1 MKIHLNDAPHEL
13 CGADTLEQLLKQLGQ
28 ADRRG
33 IAVAVN
39 DSVVSRAAW
48 SSRTLAE
55 GDRVLVIQAT
65 QGG

>member
-1 MKIHLNDAPHEL
+1 MKIHLNDAPHDTA
-13 CGADTLEQLLKQLGQ
+13 GADTLEQLLKQLGQ

-33 IAVAVN
+33 VAVAVN

-48 SSRTLAE
+48 AKRTLAE
-55 GDRVLVIQAT
+55 GDRVLIIQAT